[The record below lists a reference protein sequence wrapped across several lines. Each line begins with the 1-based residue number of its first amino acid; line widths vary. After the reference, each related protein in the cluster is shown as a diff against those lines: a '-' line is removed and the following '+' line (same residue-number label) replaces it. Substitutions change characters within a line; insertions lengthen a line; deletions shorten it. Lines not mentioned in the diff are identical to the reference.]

1 MTADPLI
8 YSTSPLQVADAVAA
22 LILVENDGYLMQD
35 RDLKPQ
41 IWYPGCWG
49 LFGGAIEPGEDEIA
63 ALIRE
68 LDEELELKIDSPRFF
83 VRFAFDLGG
92 IGLGTHIRSFYTVEI
107 TRTACAK
114 LKLHE
119 GAGMKV
125 LSAADILGEPRITP
139 YDSFAIFLHHARNR
153 LRQGHEKS

>member
-8 YSTSPLQVADAVAA
+8 YSTSPLKMADAVAA
-22 LILVENDGYLMQD
+22 LILVENDGYLMQH

-41 IWYPGCWG
+41 IWHPGCWG
-49 LFGGAIEPGEDEIA
+49 LFGGAIESGEDEVA
-63 ALIRE
+63 ALTRE
-68 LDEELELKIDSPRFF
+68 LDEELELKLASPRFF
-83 VRFAFDLGG
+83 ARFTFDLGG
-92 IGLGTHIRSFYTVEI
+92 IDLGAHIRSFYTVEI
-107 TRTACAK
+107 TRAACAG
-114 LKLHE
+114 LSLHE

-125 LSAADILGEPRITP
+125 FAAADILVEPRITP